1 MCSLHTLDAAIS
13 DDSPM
18 LASGRLPPFPG
29 GSSRPAGFLQRISTL
44 ISSLFSFFLDFSW
57 RYMSDLP
64 LISAP
69 VGARNRSREQNVQ
82 RNNLSDPASKVRIPS
97 LKQQIL
103 NHGACDVCGCLYVP
117 QIAENRRFHR
127 KHHAEHL
134 RPRFPKPNPRLAD
147 YSGDVKVDAS
157 SPRWLHQLVYD
168 CARALKREERYDLV
182 QWDKRGDIEASD
194 DERMNGIFTPFSWW
208 RNQ

>member
-1 MCSLHTLDAAIS
+1 MFNEIIYSI
-13 DDSPM
+13 
-18 LASGRLPPFPG
+18 
-29 GSSRPAGFLQRISTL
+29 
-44 ISSLFSFFLDFSW
+44 
-57 RYMSDLP
+57 
-64 LISAP
+64 
-69 VGARNRSREQNVQ
+69 
-82 RNNLSDPASKVRIPS
+82 PASKVRIPS

-127 KHHAEHL
+127 KYHAEHL

-194 DERMNGIFTPFSWW
+194 DERDIHAFLMVEKSTPVGAASFSWVTREECGDSGWCMNFVWVADSW
-208 RNQ
+208 RKKGMLSKRWAGWVAKYAPLSVEHPLSDAMESFLDKNGGACNYP